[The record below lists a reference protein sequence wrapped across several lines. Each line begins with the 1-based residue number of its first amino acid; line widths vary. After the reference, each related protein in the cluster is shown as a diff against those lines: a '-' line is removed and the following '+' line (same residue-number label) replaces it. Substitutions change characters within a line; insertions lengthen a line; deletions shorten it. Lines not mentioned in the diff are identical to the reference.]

1 MSVEWFPLEPGRYL
15 KNTLHLTT
23 RQHGG
28 YMLLIMAALENDGRL
43 PKSDA
48 ALASIAKLDAK
59 GWKEDGDTL
68 KAYLTDD
75 GASWIHEYAA
85 HLCADVRARLDA
97 KSSAG
102 KKGAA
107 KRWRGRANSKSMA
120 VPSGSQCQTDAHLH
134 RQEQGEPLQG
144 SPPEED
150 SSRPIAARE
159 SAEGAHAHETAS
171 ILANLG
177 NMKRAVQ

>member
-1 MSVEWFPLEPGRYL
+1 MSADWFPLEPGRYL

-28 YMLLIMAALENDGRL
+28 YWLLIMAALENDGRL
-43 PKSDA
+43 PKADA

-59 GWKEDGDTL
+59 GWKEDGETL
-68 KAYLTDD
+68 KAYLTAAE
-75 GASWIHEYAA
+75 GHWLHEYAA
-85 HLCADVRARLDA
+85 FLCADVRARIGA

-107 KRWRGRANSKSMA
+107 KRWQGRANGKPMA
-120 VPSGSQCQTDAHLH
+120 VPCRSQSQTDAQLQG
-134 RQEQGEPLQG
+134 QEQGEPLQG

-159 SAEGAHAHETAS
+159 SAEGARTHDTVS
-171 ILANLG
+171 IIA
-177 NMKRAVQ
+177 KIAPTQRRAV